1 MRFAWLA
8 LLCACGGGGDD
19 APAVDAPAATT
30 TVYVVRHAETGSTA
44 TDPPLDATGQARA
57 QALATL
63 LADAGIELVIAS
75 QFMRTQQTGE
85 PTATAA
91 GLTVAVHAVAGVGY
105 GSELATQVKTSAP
118 HAALIVGHSN
128 TVPET
133 VQAFT
138 GVAVDP
144 ITETE
149 FDRLYTITVTATGAT
164 AIESTY

>member
-1 MRFAWLA
+1 MRFAWLVA
-8 LLCACGGGGDD
+8 LVGCSGGDD
-19 APAVDAPAATT
+19 PPPVDAPADVT

-57 QALATL
+57 QTLAGL

-75 QFMRTQQTGE
+75 QFMRTQQTGT
-85 PTATAA
+85 PTATTA
-91 GLTVAVHAVAGVGY
+91 GLIVTVHAVAGTGY
-105 GSELATQVKTSAP
+105 GAELATQVKTAAP

-138 GVAVDP
+138 GTAVAP
-144 ITETE
+144 IAETE

-164 AIESTY
+164 AVESSY